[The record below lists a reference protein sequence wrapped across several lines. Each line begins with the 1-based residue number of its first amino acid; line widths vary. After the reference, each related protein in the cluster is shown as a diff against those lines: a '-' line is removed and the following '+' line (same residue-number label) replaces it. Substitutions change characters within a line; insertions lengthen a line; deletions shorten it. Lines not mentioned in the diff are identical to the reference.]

1 MKTATPISLPYARYY
16 DKVLAAWLGKSVG
29 GVIGAPLENHKEL
42 KTLTVEQLWP
52 PEMGANDDLDIQ
64 VVWLEA
70 LQEAGLYPNSATL
83 ARFWQDRCW
92 YNFCEYGIFL
102 HNLQRGIAPPLSGTW
117 NNRFFSESEGCP
129 IRSDIW
135 GLVCP
140 GNPVLAAQL
149 ARLDG
154 QLDHG
159 GVSVE
164 IEQFLAAC
172 MAHAVVHG
180 DFEGMLAAGIAVLPA
195 DSPVVTAIPV
205 VRRICR
211 EHPTLPQAWRILI
224 RTFGDR
230 DASKAITNH
239 AIVLMSLFLG
249 RLDFRETM
257 RLCANSGWD
266 TDCTAATAGAL
277 LGGLLGTAGLP
288 ADWVDKLGPNL
299 ICGIAVKHKNA
310 SLAEFAEDTCRVGVE
325 MALARNPA
333 VSIQDA
339 PAVTVRPPPVPAIS
353 LETAYP
359 NDPVLWNDRET
370 RVSVTIRNPLPAAF
384 VGELGIQAPPGLLC
398 TPAVLPVSVPAGGA
412 ATCELRIRRQAAGG
426 WVADRNLFTASLAG
440 GGDPVA
446 IHTFGLGGARQ
457 WLVYGPYWDMWDKD
471 RYPECLYNN
480 PRRRCNPCCV
490 GCARDFF
497 NHYVSLDRPY
507 LDETRLLR
515 EELPEEVPLHL
526 ERGEELI
533 THAHLGG
540 FKGQACYYFVRTLR
554 SSEPRTVALFMG
566 RSGPFRAWLDGQEV
580 GASHEMREWSCHEDE
595 GLTLRLTGRPQRLV
609 IKLVRLSDIL
619 GLHVLLTDTSD
630 PRRQRGISYVHD
642 DLADQVPTA
651 GVPAAG
657 ERECMKVLSNNVGA
671 TLLKKGAPQ
680 TPS

>member
-1 MKTATPISLPYARYY
+1 MKTASSISLPYARYY

-42 KTLTVEQLWP
+42 KTLSVDQLWP

-135 GLVCP
+135 GLVSP

-195 DSPVVTAIPV
+195 DSPAGTAIPV

-211 EHPTLPQAWRILI
+211 EHLALPQAWRILI

-288 ADWVDKLGPNL
+288 ADWVAKLGTNL

-310 SLAEFAEDTCRVGVE
+310 LLTEFAEDTCRIGVE
-325 MALARNPA
+325 MALTRNPA
-333 VSIQDA
+333 VCITEA
-339 PAVTVRPPPVPAIS
+339 PAVTVRFPPAPAIT
-353 LETAYP
+353 LETVYP
-359 NDPVLWNDRET
+359 DEPVLWNGRET
-370 RVSVTIRNPLPAAF
+370 RVNVIVRNPFLDAFSGELRIQPPPNAVCMPAA
-384 VGELGIQAPPGLLC
+384 
-398 TPAVLPVSVPAGGA
+398 LPVSVPAGGA
-412 ATCELRIRRQAAGG
+412 ITCELRIRRQVPGG
-426 WVADRNLFTASLAG
+426 WVADTNLLTATLSDDG
-440 GGDPVA
+440 TPVA
-446 IHTFGLGGARQ
+446 THTFGLGGARQ

-471 RYPECLYNN
+471 RYPECPYNN
-480 PRRRCNPCCV
+480 PQRQCIPGAV
-490 GCARDFF
+490 GCARDNY

-507 LDETRLLR
+507 LDEARLLI
-515 EELPEEVPLHL
+515 EELPAEVPLHL

-533 THAHLGG
+533 THEHLGG

-554 SSEPRTVALFMG
+554 SPEPRDTALFMG
-566 RSGPFRAWLDGQEV
+566 RSGPFRAWLDGREV
-580 GASHEMREWSCHEDE
+580 GASREMREWSCHEDE
-595 GLTLRLTGRPQRLV
+595 GLALHLTGRPQRLV

-619 GLHVLLTDTSD
+619 GLHVLLTGAGD
-630 PRRQRGISYVHD
+630 PRYQRGISYVYA

-651 GVPAAG
+651 GVPAT
-657 ERECMKVLSNNVGA
+657 VGPS
-671 TLLKKGAPQ
+671 GAFWPAL
-680 TPS
+680 